1 MGLLNNESWDKY
13 LNKEVYVT
21 KDFGMTGY
29 RGILRD
35 YNDKH
40 VMVEDGDGESREVES
55 EHVYG
60 NWVLEDW

>member
-1 MGLLNNESWDKY
+1 MGLLKNESWDKY

-21 KDFGMTGY
+21 TDFGMTGY

-35 YNDKH
+35 YNEKY
-40 VMVEDGDGESREVES
+40 VMVETSDGESQEIES